1 MATTKIF
8 PIKVSVSD
16 ALVYIANPEKTD
28 NGRLIFTSGCSYNP
42 RQASRDFEAIRAK
55 GTGLN
60 TVLAQH
66 FTMSFKPGEIIPE
79 RALEI
84 GKELCQKYLKGE
96 YQYYLAVHTDK
107 DHIHVHCIFNNVSMW
122 NGRTFETNEN
132 RRFTEK
138 DRSYYKLRTLADEI
152 CKRHHLSVIAHS
164 EQTKGMSHWEWDMNR
179 QGLSWKA
186 KLKYTIDQVVKASED
201 FDDFLRK
208 CAEYGV
214 LVEYNPDHKIDLKF
228 MLAEQKERNP
238 RAKMTRARTLGWFY
252 ETRQIKDRIAQ
263 YHGVMIYTPRTK
275 VRVITKKPPNKFVQD
290 AIDRGNMKLAS
301 IAKNVIAEYGIE
313 PEQIPTAALSEY
325 ANSRQL
331 LSELNNMN
339 TEIDDLKYK
348 LKVLRKYRKLKV
360 YAEELKKLSG
370 SAARKY
376 RQNNSD
382 ELSEYGQIRTQVLE
396 LYPSGHIPTV
406 ENLEQKINALIQ
418 ERSEKDLQFRE
429 ADKRARDLAD
439 AQRTIEE
446 YLRQERNEQQQDRK
460 RKKNGD
466 LE

>member
-1 MATTKIF
+1 MATTKLF
-8 PIKVSVSD
+8 AIKTTEVK
-16 ALVYIANPEKTD
+16 ALAYIANPEKTD
-28 NGRLIFTSGCSYNP
+28 GGRLIFTYGCSPNP
-42 RQASRDFEAIRAK
+42 AQASRDFEAVRAG

-60 TVLAQH
+60 TVLSQH
-66 FTMSFKPGEIIPE
+66 FIQSFKPGEITPE
-79 RALEI
+79 RALEV
-84 GKELCQKYLKGE
+84 GKELCEKFLKGE
-96 YQYYLAVHTDK
+96 YQYFLAVHTDK
-107 DHIHVHCIFNNVSMW
+107 AHTHLHVIFNNVSRE
-122 NGRTFETNEN
+122 NGRTFETNMN
-132 RRFTEK
+132 QG
-138 DRSYYKLRTLADEI
+138 KLKERAWKKLIDLSDEV
-152 CKRHHLSVIAHS
+152 CRRHHLAVIDHP
-164 EQTKGMSHWEWDMNR
+164 EQTKGKSHWEWDMNR

-275 VRVITKKPPNKFVQD
+275 VRVLTKKPPNKFVQD

-301 IAKNVIAEYGIE
+301 IAKNVIAEYGVE

-331 LSELNNMN
+331 LSDLNNMN
-339 TEIDDLKYK
+339 TEIDDLKFK

-360 YAEELKKLSG
+360 YAEEVKKLSG

-382 ELSEYGQIRTQVLE
+382 ELTEYGQIRSQVLE

-446 YLRQERNEQQQDRK
+446 FLRQERNEQQQDRK

>member
-1 MATTKIF
+1 MATTKLF
-8 PIKVSVSD
+8 TIKTTEVK
-16 ALVYIANPEKTD
+16 ALAYIANPEKTD
-28 NGRLIFTSGCSYNP
+28 GGRLIFTYGCSPNP
-42 RQASRDFEAIRAK
+42 AQASRDFEAVRAG

-60 TVLAQH
+60 TVLSQH
-66 FTMSFKPGEIIPE
+66 FIQSFKPGEITPE
-79 RALEI
+79 RALEV
-84 GKELCQKYLKGE
+84 GKELCEKFLKGE
-96 YQYYLAVHTDK
+96 YQYFLAVHTDK
-107 DHIHVHCIFNNVSMW
+107 AHTHLHVIFNNVSRE
-122 NGRTFETNEN
+122 NGRTFETNMN
-132 RRFTEK
+132 QG
-138 DRSYYKLRTLADEI
+138 KLKERAWKKLIDLSDEV
-152 CKRHHLSVIAHS
+152 CRRHHLAVIDHP
-164 EQTKGMSHWEWDMNR
+164 EQTKGKSHWEWDMNR

-275 VRVITKKPPNKFVQD
+275 VRVLTKKPPNKFVQD

-301 IAKNVIAEYGIE
+301 IAKNVIAEYGVE

-382 ELSEYGQIRTQVLE
+382 ELTEYGQIRSKVLE

-446 YLRQERNEQQQDRK
+446 FLRQERNEQQQDRK

>member
-1 MATTKIF
+1 MATTKLF
-8 PIKVSVSD
+8 AIKTTEVK
-16 ALVYIANPEKTD
+16 ALAYIANPEKTD
-28 NGRLIFTSGCSYNP
+28 GGRLIFTYGCSQNP
-42 RQASRDFEAIRAK
+42 AQASRDFEAVRAG

-60 TVLAQH
+60 TVLSQH
-66 FTMSFKPGEIIPE
+66 FIQSFKPGEITPE
-79 RALEI
+79 RALEV
-84 GKELCQKYLKGE
+84 GKELCEKFLKGE
-96 YQYYLAVHTDK
+96 YQYFLAVHTDK
-107 DHIHVHCIFNNVSMW
+107 AHTHLHVIFNNVSRE
-122 NGRTFETNEN
+122 NGRTFETNMN
-132 RRFTEK
+132 QG
-138 DRSYYKLRTLADEI
+138 KLKERAWKKLIDLSDEV
-152 CKRHHLSVIAHS
+152 CRRHHLAVIDHP
-164 EQTKGMSHWEWDMNR
+164 EQTKGKSHWEWDMNR

-228 MLAEQKERNP
+228 MLAEQKERNL

-252 ETRQIKDRIAQ
+252 ETQQIKDRIAQ

-275 VRVITKKPPNKFVQD
+275 VRVLTKKPPNKFVQD

-301 IAKNVIAEYGIE
+301 IAKNVIAEYSVE

-382 ELSEYGQIRTQVLE
+382 ELSEYGQIRSKVLE

-446 YLRQERNEQQQDRK
+446 FLRQERNEQQQDRK

>member
-1 MATTKIF
+1 MATTKLF
-8 PIKVSVSD
+8 AIKTTEVK
-16 ALVYIANPEKTD
+16 ALAYIANPEKTD
-28 NGRLIFTSGCSYNP
+28 GGRLIFTYGCSPNP
-42 RQASRDFEAIRAK
+42 AQASRDFEAVRAG

-60 TVLAQH
+60 TVLSQH
-66 FTMSFKPGEIIPE
+66 FIQSFKPGEITPE
-79 RALEI
+79 RALEV
-84 GKELCQKYLKGE
+84 GKELCEKFLKGE
-96 YQYYLAVHTDK
+96 YQYFLAVHTDK
-107 DHIHVHCIFNNVSMW
+107 AHTHLHVIFNNVSRE
-122 NGRTFETNEN
+122 NGRTFETNMN
-132 RRFTEK
+132 QG
-138 DRSYYKLRTLADEI
+138 KLKERAWKKLIDLSDEV
-152 CKRHHLSVIAHS
+152 CRRHHLAVIDHP
-164 EQTKGMSHWEWDMNR
+164 EQTKGKSHWEWDMNR

-252 ETRQIKDRIAQ
+252 ETQQIKDRIAQ

-275 VRVITKKPPNKFVQD
+275 VRVLTKKPPNKFVQD

-301 IAKNVIAEYGIE
+301 IAKNVIAEYGVE

-339 TEIDDLKYK
+339 TEIDDLKFK

-382 ELSEYGQIRTQVLE
+382 ELTEYGQIRKQVLE

-446 YLRQERNEQQQDRK
+446 CQRLREQSHR
-460 RKKNGD
+460 
-466 LE
+466 E

>member
-1 MATTKIF
+1 MAITKLFAIKTTEVK
-8 PIKVSVSD
+8 
-16 ALVYIANPEKTD
+16 ALAYIANPEKTD
-28 NGRLIFTSGCSYNP
+28 GGRLIFTYGCSSDP
-42 RQASRDFEAIRAK
+42 AQASRDFEAVRAG

-60 TVLAQH
+60 TVLSQH
-66 FTMSFKPGEIIPE
+66 FIQSFKPGEITPE
-79 RALEI
+79 RALEV
-84 GKELCQKYLKGE
+84 GKELCEKFLKGE
-96 YQYYLAVHTDK
+96 YQYFLAIHSDTDHT
-107 DHIHVHCIFNNVSMW
+107 HLHVIFNNVNRK
-122 NGRTFETNEN
+122 NGRTFETNMNQGKVKE
-132 RRFTEK
+132 RAWK
-138 DRSYYKLRTLADEI
+138 KLIDLSDEV
-152 CKRHHLSVIAHS
+152 CKRHHLDVIKHP
-164 EQTKGMSHWEWDMNR
+164 ERTKGKSHWEWDMNR

-201 FDDFLRK
+201 FDDFIRK

-228 MLAEQKERNP
+228 MLSEQKERNP
-238 RAKMTRARTLGWFY
+238 RAKMTRARTLGWYY

-301 IAKNVIAEYGIE
+301 IAKNVIAEYGVE
-313 PEQIPTAALSEY
+313 PDQIRQAAISEY
-325 ANSRQL
+325 AHSRGL
-331 LSELNNMN
+331 LSELNNMK
-339 TEIDDLKYK
+339 TEIEDLQVK

-360 YAEELKKLSG
+360 YGEELKALSG
-370 SAARKY
+370 SAAKKY
-376 RQNNSD
+376 RKEHST
-382 ELSEYGQIRTQVLE
+382 ELTEYGQIRTKILE

-406 ENLEQKINALIQ
+406 ESLDKKINALIQ
-418 ERSEKDLQFRE
+418 ERSLKDQQFRE

-446 YLRQERNEQQQDRK
+446 FLRQERNEQQQDRK

>member
-1 MATTKIF
+1 M
-8 PIKVSVSD
+8 
-16 ALVYIANPEKTD
+16 
-28 NGRLIFTSGCSYNP
+28 
-42 RQASRDFEAIRAK
+42 
-55 GTGLN
+55 N
-60 TVLAQH
+60 TVLSQH
-66 FTMSFKPGEIIPE
+66 FIQSFKPGEITPE
-79 RALEI
+79 RALEV
-84 GKELCQKYLKGE
+84 GKELCDKFLKGE
-96 YQYYLAVHTDK
+96 YQYFLAVHTDK
-107 DHIHVHCIFNNVSMW
+107 AHTHLHVIFNNVSRE
-122 NGRTFETNEN
+122 NGRTFETNMN
-132 RRFTEK
+132 QG
-138 DRSYYKLRTLADEI
+138 KLKERAWKKLIDLSDEV
-152 CKRHHLSVIAHS
+152 CRRHHLAVIEHP
-164 EQTKGMSHWEWDMNR
+164 EQTKGKSHWEWDMNR

-186 KLKYTIDQVVKASED
+186 KLKYTIDQVVKVSED

-214 LVEYNPDHKIDLKF
+214 LVDYNPDHKIDLKF

-252 ETRQIKDRIAQ
+252 ETQQIKDRIAQ

-275 VRVITKKPPNKFVQD
+275 VRVLTKKPPNKFVQD

-301 IAKNVIAEYGIE
+301 IAKNVIAEYGVE

-331 LSELNNMN
+331 LSDLNNMN
-339 TEIDDLKYK
+339 TEIDDLKFK

-360 YAEELKKLSG
+360 YAEEVKKLSG

-382 ELSEYGQIRTQVLE
+382 ELTEYGQIRKQVLE

>member
-1 MATTKIF
+1 MATTKLF
-8 PIKVSVSD
+8 AIKTTEVK
-16 ALVYIANPEKTD
+16 ALAYIANPEKTD
-28 NGRLIFTSGCSYNP
+28 GGRLIFTYGCSPNP
-42 RQASRDFEAIRAK
+42 AQASRDFEAVRAG

-60 TVLAQH
+60 TVLSQH
-66 FTMSFKPGEIIPE
+66 FIQSFKPGEITPE
-79 RALEI
+79 RALEV
-84 GKELCQKYLKGE
+84 GKELCEKFLKGE
-96 YQYYLAVHTDK
+96 YQYFLAVHTDK
-107 DHIHVHCIFNNVSMW
+107 AHTHLHVIFNNVSRE
-122 NGRTFETNEN
+122 NGRTFETNMN
-132 RRFTEK
+132 QG
-138 DRSYYKLRTLADEI
+138 KLKERAWKKLIDLSDEV
-152 CKRHHLSVIAHS
+152 CRRHHLAVIDHP
-164 EQTKGMSHWEWDMNR
+164 EQTKGKSHWEWDMNR

-252 ETRQIKDRIAQ
+252 ETQQIKDRIAQ

-275 VRVITKKPPNKFVQD
+275 VRVLTKKPPNKFVQD

-301 IAKNVIAEYGIE
+301 IAKNVIAEYGVE

-339 TEIDDLKYK
+339 TEIDDMKFK
-348 LKVLRKYRKLKV
+348 LKILRKYRKLKV
-360 YAEELKKLSG
+360 YAEERKKLSG

-382 ELSEYGQIRTQVLE
+382 ELTEYGQIRSQVLE

>member
-1 MATTKIF
+1 MATTKLF
-8 PIKVSVSD
+8 AIKTTEVK
-16 ALVYIANPEKTD
+16 ALAYIANPEKTD
-28 NGRLIFTSGCSYNP
+28 GGRLIFTYGCSPNP
-42 RQASRDFEAIRAK
+42 AQASRDFEAVRAG

-60 TVLAQH
+60 TVLSQH
-66 FTMSFKPGEIIPE
+66 FIQSFMPGEITPE
-79 RALEI
+79 RALEV
-84 GKELCQKYLKGE
+84 GKDLCEKFLKGE
-96 YQYYLAVHTDK
+96 YQYFLAVHTDK
-107 DHIHVHCIFNNVSMW
+107 AHTHLHVIFNNVSRE
-122 NGRTFETNEN
+122 NGRTFETNMN
-132 RRFTEK
+132 QG
-138 DRSYYKLRTLADEI
+138 KLKERAWKKLIDLSDEV
-152 CKRHHLSVIAHS
+152 CRRHHLAVIDHP
-164 EQTKGMSHWEWDMNR
+164 EQTKGKSHWEWDMNR

-208 CAEYGV
+208 SAEYGV

-252 ETRQIKDRIAQ
+252 ETQQIKDRIAQ

-275 VRVITKKPPNKFVQD
+275 VRVLTKKPPNKFVQD

-301 IAKNVIAEYGIE
+301 IAKNVIAEYGVE

-339 TEIDDLKYK
+339 TEIDDMKFK
-348 LKVLRKYRKLKV
+348 LKILRKYRKLKV
-360 YAEELKKLSG
+360 YAEERKKLSG

-382 ELSEYGQIRTQVLE
+382 ELTEYGQIRSQVLE

-406 ENLEQKINALIQ
+406 ENLEKKINALIQ

>member
-1 MATTKIF
+1 MATTKLF
-8 PIKVSVSD
+8 AIKTTEVK
-16 ALVYIANPEKTD
+16 ALAYIANPEKTD
-28 NGRLIFTSGCSYNP
+28 GGRLIFTYGCSPNP
-42 RQASRDFEAIRAK
+42 AQASRDFEAVRAG

-60 TVLAQH
+60 TVLSQH
-66 FTMSFKPGEIIPE
+66 FIQSFKPGEITPE
-79 RALEI
+79 RALEV
-84 GKELCQKYLKGE
+84 GKELCEKFLKGE
-96 YQYYLAVHTDK
+96 YQYFLAVHTDK
-107 DHIHVHCIFNNVSMW
+107 AHTHLHVIFNNVSRE
-122 NGRTFETNEN
+122 NGRTFETNMN
-132 RRFTEK
+132 QG
-138 DRSYYKLRTLADEI
+138 KLKERAWKKLIDLSDEV
-152 CKRHHLSVIAHS
+152 CRRHHLAVIDHP
-164 EQTKGMSHWEWDMNR
+164 EQTKGKSHWEWDMNR

-208 CAEYGV
+208 CAEYDV

-275 VRVITKKPPNKFVQD
+275 VRVLTKKPPNKFVQD

-301 IAKNVIAEYGIE
+301 IAKNVIAEYGVE

-382 ELSEYGQIRTQVLE
+382 ELSEYGQIRSQVLE

-446 YLRQERNEQQQDRK
+446 FLRQERNEQQQDRK

>member
-1 MATTKIF
+1 LATTKLF
-8 PIKVSVSD
+8 AIKTTEVK
-16 ALVYIANPEKTD
+16 ALAYIANPEKTD
-28 NGRLIFTSGCSYNP
+28 GGRLIFTYGCSQNP
-42 RQASRDFEAIRAK
+42 AQASRDFEAVRAG

-60 TVLAQH
+60 TVLSQH
-66 FTMSFKPGEIIPE
+66 FIQSFKPGEITPE
-79 RALEI
+79 RALEV
-84 GKELCQKYLKGE
+84 GKELCEKFLKGE
-96 YQYYLAVHTDK
+96 YQYFLAVHTDK
-107 DHIHVHCIFNNVSMW
+107 AHTHLHVIFNNVSRE
-122 NGRTFETNEN
+122 NGRTFETNMN
-132 RRFTEK
+132 QG
-138 DRSYYKLRTLADEI
+138 KLKERAWKKLIDLSDEV
-152 CKRHHLSVIAHS
+152 CRRHHLAVIDHP
-164 EQTKGMSHWEWDMNR
+164 EQTKGKSHWEWDMNR

-228 MLAEQKERNP
+228 MLAEQKERNL

-252 ETRQIKDRIAQ
+252 ETQQIKDRIAQ

-275 VRVITKKPPNKFVQD
+275 VRVLTKKPPNKFVQD

-301 IAKNVIAEYGIE
+301 IAKNVIAEYSVE

-382 ELSEYGQIRTQVLE
+382 ELSEYGQIRSKVLE

-446 YLRQERNEQQQDRK
+446 FLRQERNEQQQDRK

>member
-1 MATTKIF
+1 MAITKLFAIKTTEVK
-8 PIKVSVSD
+8 
-16 ALVYIANPEKTD
+16 ALAYIANPEKTD
-28 NGRLIFTSGCSYNP
+28 GGRLIFTYGCSSDP
-42 RQASRDFEAIRAK
+42 AQASRDFEAVRAG

-60 TVLAQH
+60 TVLSQH
-66 FTMSFKPGEIIPE
+66 FIQSFKPGEITPE
-79 RALEI
+79 RALEV
-84 GKELCQKYLKGE
+84 GKELCEKFLKGE
-96 YQYYLAVHTDK
+96 YQYFLAIHTDT
-107 DHIHVHCIFNNVSMW
+107 DHTHLHVIFNNVNRK
-122 NGRTFETNEN
+122 NGRTFETNMNQGKVKE
-132 RRFTEK
+132 RAWK
-138 DRSYYKLRTLADEI
+138 KLIDLSDEV
-152 CKRHHLSVIAHS
+152 CKRHHLDVIKHP
-164 EQTKGMSHWEWDMNR
+164 ERTKGKSHWEWDMNR
-179 QGLSWKA
+179 QGLSWTA

-201 FDDFLRK
+201 FDDFIRK

-228 MLAEQKERNP
+228 MLSEQKERNP
-238 RAKMTRARTLGWFY
+238 RAKMTRARTLGWYY

-301 IAKNVIAEYGIE
+301 IAKNVIAEYGVE
-313 PEQIPTAALSEY
+313 PDQIKQAAISEY
-325 ANSRQL
+325 AHSRGL
-331 LSELNNMN
+331 LSELNDMK
-339 TEIDDLKYK
+339 TEIEDLQVK

-360 YAEELKKLSG
+360 YGEELKALSG
-370 SAARKY
+370 SAAKKY
-376 RQNNSD
+376 RKEHSA
-382 ELSEYGQIRTQVLE
+382 ELTEYGQIRTKVLE

-406 ENLEQKINALIQ
+406 ESLDKKINALIQ
-418 ERSEKDLQFRE
+418 ERSLKDQQFRE

-446 YLRQERNEQQQDRK
+446 FLRQERNKQQQDRK

>member
-1 MATTKIF
+1 MATTKLF
-8 PIKVSVSD
+8 AIKTTEVK
-16 ALVYIANPEKTD
+16 ALAYIANPEKTD
-28 NGRLIFTSGCSYNP
+28 GGRLIFTYGCSPNP
-42 RQASRDFEAIRAK
+42 AQASRDFEAVRAG

-60 TVLAQH
+60 TVLSQH
-66 FTMSFKPGEIIPE
+66 FIQSFKPGEITPE
-79 RALEI
+79 RALEV
-84 GKELCQKYLKGE
+84 GKELCEKFLKGE
-96 YQYYLAVHTDK
+96 YQYFLAVHTDK
-107 DHIHVHCIFNNVSMW
+107 AHTHLHVIFNNVSRE
-122 NGRTFETNEN
+122 NGRTFETNMN
-132 RRFTEK
+132 QG
-138 DRSYYKLRTLADEI
+138 KLKERAWKKLIDLSDEV
-152 CKRHHLSVIAHS
+152 CRRHHLAVIDHP
-164 EQTKGMSHWEWDMNR
+164 EQTKGKSHWEWDMNR

-252 ETRQIKDRIAQ
+252 ETQQIKDRIAQ

-275 VRVITKKPPNKFVQD
+275 VRVLTKKPPNKFVQD

-301 IAKNVIAEYGIE
+301 IAKNVIAEYGVE

-339 TEIDDLKYK
+339 TEIDDLKFK

-382 ELSEYGQIRTQVLE
+382 ELSEYGQIRSQVLE

-406 ENLEQKINALIQ
+406 ESLDKKINALIQ
-418 ERSEKDLQFRE
+418 ERSLKDQQFRE

-446 YLRQERNEQQQDRK
+446 FLRQERNEQQQDRK

>member
-1 MATTKIF
+1 MAITKLFAIKTTEVK
-8 PIKVSVSD
+8 
-16 ALVYIANPEKTD
+16 ALAYIANPEKTD
-28 NGRLIFTSGCSYNP
+28 GGRLIFTYGCSSDP
-42 RQASRDFEAIRAK
+42 AQASRDFEAVRAG

-60 TVLAQH
+60 TVLSQH
-66 FTMSFKPGEIIPE
+66 FIQSFKPGEITPE
-79 RALEI
+79 RALEV
-84 GKELCQKYLKGE
+84 GKELCEKFLKGE
-96 YQYYLAVHTDK
+96 YQYFLAIHTDT
-107 DHIHVHCIFNNVSMW
+107 DHTHLHVIFNNVNRK
-122 NGRTFETNEN
+122 NGRTFETNMNQGKVKE
-132 RRFTEK
+132 RAWK
-138 DRSYYKLRTLADEI
+138 KLIDLSDEV
-152 CKRHHLSVIAHS
+152 CKRHHLDVIEHP
-164 EQTKGMSHWEWDMNR
+164 ERTKSKSHWEWDMNR
-179 QGLSWKA
+179 QGLSWTA

-201 FDDFLRK
+201 FDDFIRK

-228 MLAEQKERNP
+228 MLSEQKERNP
-238 RAKMTRARTLGWFY
+238 RAKMTRARTLGWYY

-301 IAKNVIAEYGIE
+301 IAKNVIAEYGVE
-313 PEQIPTAALSEY
+313 PDQIKQAAISEY
-325 ANSRQL
+325 AHSRGL
-331 LSELNNMN
+331 LSELNDMK
-339 TEIDDLKYK
+339 TEIEDLQVK

-360 YAEELKKLSG
+360 YGEELKALSG
-370 SAARKY
+370 SAAKKY
-376 RQNNSD
+376 RKEHSA
-382 ELSEYGQIRTQVLE
+382 ELTEYGQIRTKVLE

-406 ENLEQKINALIQ
+406 ESLDKKINALIQ
-418 ERSEKDLQFRE
+418 ERSLKDQQFRE

-446 YLRQERNEQQQDRK
+446 FLRQERNKQQQDRK